1 MSVPA
6 PHFVLISQAE
16 TPRRVGA
23 AVNPGAH
30 AGNSSA
36 TARNSGRWRFVL
48 QSADGQTC
56 LEAEDEESEG
66 SAERLQL
73 LAIVRGLEALDE
85 PSRVTLVSAGRS
97 ISRAFSFGLDQWR
110 ESDWQWERYGQ
121 RTPVKNDD
129 LWRRIDRAM
138 AIHDV
143 RCQTVAAATDDLAQP
158 ADPLREAADVRI
170 IRHRGRKLRID
181 RPAEKSESRKSK
193 HETNSQCQF
202 DNDVRDNRVGNWLFR
217 FLNLFRISTF
227 VLRVFRFRPAG

>member
-6 PHFVLISQAE
+6 PHFRLLSQAV
-16 TPRRVGA
+16 PCARSQSA
-23 AVNPGAH
+23 A
-30 AGNSSA
+30 
-36 TARNSGRWRFVL
+36 GRWRFVL
-48 QSADGQTC
+48 QTAAGETC
-56 LEAEDEESEG
+56 LEAEDEESES

-73 LAIVRGLEALDE
+73 LAIVRGLESLDE

-121 RTPVKNDD
+121 RTPVKNED

-138 AIHDV
+138 AIHEV
-143 RCQTVAAATDDLAQP
+143 RCQAAPAANDDLAPP

-181 RPAEKSESRKSK
+181 APAGKLEARSSK
-193 HETNSQCQF
+193 HETSSKFQF
-202 DNDVRDNRVGNWLFR
+202 ENEDTRSGLGNWLLEV
-217 FLNLFRISTF
+217 LNLFRISSF
-227 VLRVFRFRPAG
+227 VLRVFGLR